1 MTVVKIQWEDQH
13 GNWQHYGTYH
23 QEASTRKLA
32 QQLAKRYRL
41 VDADGRLLDLAIKSI
56 YNQRKETSHQAT

>member
-23 QEASTRKLA
+23 HEASTRKFA
-32 QQLAKRYRL
+32 QQLAKRTGKRYRL
-41 VDADGRLLDLAIKSI
+41 IDANGRLLDLA
-56 YNQRKETSHQAT
+56 YP